1 VSCLITSLIIL
12 SFGLCDR
19 IDQVIKNSVKVI
31 LPYNRFGYCYHSVHI
46 VRLAR
51 FQSDHIKR
59 LPRCRDFCPTDVCP
73 TDICPTVRPRH
84 LSDPKTHQHLSDLR
98 LKMQHLSDLRLKM
111 QHLSDLRLKMQHLS
125 DLRLKMQH
133 LSDLRLKMQHLSDLR
148 LKM

>member
-1 VSCLITSLIIL
+1 VSQPEKGWETLVYSVSCLITSLIIL

-59 LPRCRDFCPTDVCP
+59 LPLHKVWVHLTNCITFFFFFFSHVC
-73 TDICPTVRPRH
+73 H
-84 LSDPKTHQHLSDLR
+84 LFNLSKLWKIVGLSIEKGSFSVGFYNKRKKERIQHIIVKPLPSSWQL
-98 LKMQHLSDLRLKM
+98 
-111 QHLSDLRLKMQHLS
+111 
-125 DLRLKMQH
+125 
-133 LSDLRLKMQHLSDLR
+133 
-148 LKM
+148 